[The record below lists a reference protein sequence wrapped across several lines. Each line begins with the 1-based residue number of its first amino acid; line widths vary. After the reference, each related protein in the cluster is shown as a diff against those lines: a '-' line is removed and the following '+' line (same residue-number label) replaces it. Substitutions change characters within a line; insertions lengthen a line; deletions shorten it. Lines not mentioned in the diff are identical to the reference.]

1 MNFPSRSW
9 FQRAGLT
16 VLLCVGSGFLGVD
29 RWDSRLDIALVAVS
43 FVIGWIPGALC
54 LTTLAAS
61 HFIQNH
67 SAAVDLG
74 SFLVVAVGG
83 LLAGTALR
91 RRHSASTLPRRAALS
106 FPVLA
111 VLAAAIAAVQTAIQ
125 SAGFAPS
132 TWGTEYLHTAV
143 GLLAACVVVSLP
155 WPGTDGSPLWAPALA
170 LFVSFL
176 VVVLTVSSWDR
187 QDAKALRTAA
197 EATAFSFNTNVSDEI
212 NVLATKAN
220 TSNVVDFDPATFADL
235 VQTVVYGHDP
245 ITAAALV
252 DARPGSNP
260 EVLVA
265 LSDYG
270 QVFEESLS
278 TWLAAQTGAEFS
290 RLASS
295 GSTVF
300 LDLVTFATP
309 TGELHPQLVYAAPLT
324 PGGLFD
330 PERPRLLV
338 VTVSIPIIVAR
349 ALSPSTTASDE
360 VALTLY
366 DISSTEPL
374 PIWTTATSGSNTAV
388 ESIEDAVP
396 RGAPG
401 TVSAELMVDRFTFE
415 IALQRGERFGTPI
428 TTRRLFLVV
437 ELLAG
442 VGVFILLLQVGHDR
456 ARREL
461 DRRRREALLAAAL
474 EGAPGWTAI
483 IDSDDRVLVGNNHTT
498 GAPPGSLVVD
508 TPIWAQDEATTHK
521 VLSLLDN
528 ARQGHADSIT
538 ITITPPEAA
547 DLQSLRIYEVFAH
560 LISDSAQDNLV
571 FVQCIDVT
579 ERREIAMRTAQAE
592 RMESIG
598 VLAGSLAHDFNNL
611 LFITQGYLQMMER
624 QPAVANDP
632 QLNRFVAKAS
642 DAVHRGATIAKSL
655 LAVARSQPMTS
666 VSLNMNQFVA
676 DLNPLLQQALS
687 DSPGIR
693 LHTELVG
700 SDLDVV
706 VDPGR
711 LSSAVLN
718 LVFNA
723 REAMEHG
730 GDLTIVAE
738 RTRATDPAGDVQ
750 DVVALSVRDT
760 GTGMTPEVAAR
771 AFEPFFTT
779 GKIGKGTGLGLAAV
793 YSFAQQSGG
802 WTAIDTREGVGTTMS
817 IFLKPAVPH
826 PDHAPATLP
835 VALTRLRALVVD
847 DEESIADL
855 VGAWLSELGFDTR
868 RATDSATALEIA
880 KEFQPHLLLSD
891 SNLGEAI
898 DGAELA
904 ARITSDLPTL
914 VTVFMTGFSD
924 RLRALETVGA
934 LTLVKPFSKD
944 DLNAAL
950 IKVLGARLAA
960 SAPTG
965 AGPL

>member
-1 MNFPSRSW
+1 MKLLTRISTARFALTAILCLAS
-9 FQRAGLT
+9 GLM
-16 VLLCVGSGFLGVD
+16 GID
-29 RWDSRLDIALVAVS
+29 RWDSRWDIAVVAIAV
-43 FVIGWIPGALC
+43 VVGWLPGAAC
-54 LTTLAAS
+54 VATLATS
-61 HFIQNH
+61 HFVQHH
-67 SAAVDLG
+67 STPIHLS

-83 LLAGTALR
+83 SLVGLALR
-91 RRHSASTLPRRAALS
+91 QRHTATTTPRQAARS
-106 FPVLA
+106 FSVLA
-111 VLAAAIAAVQTAIQ
+111 LMAAAIAAAQTAIQ
-125 SAGFAPS
+125 SAGFPTA
-132 TWGTEYLHTAV
+132 TWGTEYLHTGV
-143 GLLAACVVVSLP
+143 GLLAAMVIISLP
-155 WPGTDGSPLWAPALA
+155 RPGLEGTSLWAPALA

-176 VVVLTVSSWDR
+176 VVVLTVASWER
-187 QDAKALRTAA
+187 QDRKSLGAAA
-197 EATAFSFNTNVSDEI
+197 ESSAFSFNTNISDEI
-212 NVLATKAN
+212 NVLATKAA
-220 TSNVVDFDPATFADL
+220 TSTAVDFDPATFANL
-235 VQTVVYGHDP
+235 IQTVVYGHDP

-252 DARPGSNP
+252 DVPPNGSP
-260 EVLVA
+260 DALVA
-265 LSDYG
+265 VSDYG
-270 QVFEESLS
+270 SVFEDALGS
-278 TWLAAQTGAEFS
+278 WLAARTGELF
-290 RLASS
+290 RQLATS
-295 GSTVF
+295 GSTV
-300 LDLVTFATP
+300 LLGLVTLATP
-309 TGELHPQLVYAAPLT
+309 TGELHPQFVYAAPLT
-324 PGGLFD
+324 TDGVFD
-330 PERPRLLV
+330 PQHPRLLV
-338 VTVSIPIIVAR
+338 ATISIPIVIAR
-349 ALSPSTTASDE
+349 AISPSTSSSNE

-366 DISSTEPL
+366 NVSDNEPS
-374 PIWTTATSGSNTAV
+374 PIWTTRSSGSNTAL
-388 ESIEDAVP
+388 ESTARAVP
-396 RGAPG
+396 IGAKG
-401 TVSAELMVDRFTFE
+401 TVSAALVVDRFALEMT
-415 IALQRGERFGTPI
+415 LQRGDHFGTPL
-428 TTRRLFLVV
+428 TTRRLFLVL

-442 VGVFILLLQVGHDR
+442 LGAFVVLLQVGHGR
-456 ARREL
+456 TRREL

-483 IDSDDRVLVGNNHTT
+483 IDSDDRVLVGNNHAT
-498 GAPPGSLVVD
+498 GVPPGSLIVE
-508 TPIWAQDEATTHK
+508 TPIWSGDDASTAK
-521 VLSLLDN
+521 VVDLLSR

-538 ITITPPEAA
+538 VTITPPEAA
-547 DLQSLRIYEVFAH
+547 DLQPLRIHEVSAH
-560 LISDSAQDNLV
+560 LIADAAHENLV

-624 QPAVANDP
+624 QPAVVNDP

-666 VSLNMNQFVA
+666 VSINMNQFIA
-676 DLNPLLQQALS
+676 DLSPLLQQALS

-700 SDLDVV
+700 PDLDVD

-723 REAMEHG
+723 REAMGPG
-730 GDLTIVAE
+730 GDLTILAE
-738 RTRATDPAGDVQ
+738 RTRATNPAGDVQ

-802 WTAIDTREGVGTTMS
+802 WATIDTREGSGTTMS
-817 IFLKPAVPH
+817 LYLKPAVPD

-847 DEESIADL
+847 DEESLADL
-855 VGAWLSELGFDTR
+855 VGVWLSELGFETR

-880 KEFQPHLLLSD
+880 KEFRPHLLVSD

-914 VTVFMTGFSD
+914 ATVFMTGFSD
-924 RLRALETVGA
+924 SLRALETVGA

-965 AGPL
+965 AGPR